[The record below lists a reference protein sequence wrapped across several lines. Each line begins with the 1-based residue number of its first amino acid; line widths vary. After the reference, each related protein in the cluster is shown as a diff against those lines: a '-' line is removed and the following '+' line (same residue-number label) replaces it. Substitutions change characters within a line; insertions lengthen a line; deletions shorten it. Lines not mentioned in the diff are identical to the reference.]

1 MIGHLYNKIQERME
15 AQHDRFVLFVP
26 VWMGLGIAFYFH
38 LRHEPFVWAGA
49 ALCLAFLLLWRLAR
63 TVRLLRLLAF
73 MGLLASFGMTLA
85 QYRTYSIHSP
95 VLAHALPMTR
105 VTGQVE
111 EIAPT
116 PKGSKLLLRHV
127 TIDGLPPAQ
136 TPDHISVTLRSYNDT
151 LITGQTLRLRAGLF
165 PPPGPALPGG
175 FDFNRH
181 FFFREIGAVGYGV
194 PPVETLDANRG
205 DGADSR
211 FAEFRHRLT
220 EAIRSHFRE
229 PAGAVAA
236 AFITG
241 ETRAIPESI
250 NDDMRTAGLY
260 HLLAVSGM
268 NLSVV
273 AGLAFYSFRL
283 LLALIP
289 ALALR
294 YPIKKWAALLA
305 LLASYVYLRVSGC
318 PVSAERAFFMVSLI
332 FVAILLDRD
341 PQPLRS
347 VAFSAFC
354 ILLYEPESVLTA
366 SFQLSYSATAALIAS
381 YEWATRF
388 ASRRTDGWGIRRVAF
403 YFAAVMTTSLVA
415 WLGTEPLIIYHFS
428 QFSSY
433 SLIANT
439 IAEPLVSFLLMPLV
453 IAGVLLLPLGLAGLV
468 FTPMQY
474 GVDLLLVIAR
484 TTARLPHAMWIVPP
498 PTDGGFL
505 CILLGLVWIYFWNG
519 ASRWLGLL
527 PVMLG
532 LATALLYRPPDL
544 LVSADAKEI
553 AYRGDDG
560 QMRLLRGRA
569 ANMNAEQWLRAS
581 IATAYAEPD
590 EHFARCDALGCV
602 ASIHGHPVAAIRKE
616 EALPDDCR
624 MADIVIA
631 PFSVSAG
638 SCPARIILDKDA
650 LEKGGAAALWL
661 RGDSIELR
669 QTRKSQ
675 GDRPWAPR

>member
-1 MIGHLYNKIQERME
+1 MIGHLYNKIQERLE
-15 AQHDRFVLFVP
+15 AEHHRFVLFVP
-26 VWMGLGIAFYFH
+26 VWMGLGVAFYFH
-38 LRHEPFVWAGA
+38 LRHEPPVWAGA
-49 ALCLAFLLLWRLAR
+49 AVCLGFLTLYGLVRRLS
-63 TVRLLRLLAF
+63 LLRLLALA
-73 MGLLASFGMTLA
+73 GLLAGFGMTLA
-85 QYRTYSIHSP
+85 QIRTDSIHSP
-95 VLAHALPMTR
+95 VLASALPMTR
-105 VTGQVE
+105 ITGQVE

-116 PKGSKLLLRHV
+116 PKGSKLLLQHV
-127 TIDGLPPAQ
+127 TIDGLAPER
-136 TPDHISVTLRSYNDT
+136 TPNHISVTLRSYDDR
-151 LITGQTLRLRAGLF
+151 LVTGQTIRLRAGLF

-175 FDFNRH
+175 FDFNRY

-194 PPVETLDANRG
+194 PPVETISAHAGG
-205 DGADSR
+205 DADSR

-220 EAIRSHFRE
+220 EAIRRHFHE

-305 LLASYVYLRVSGC
+305 LLVSYAYLRVSGC

-332 FVAILLDRD
+332 FIAILLDRD
-341 PQPLRS
+341 PQPMRS

-388 ASRRTDGWGIRRVAF
+388 ANRHTDGWGVQRIGF
-403 YFAAVMTTSLVA
+403 YFAAVMATSLVA
-415 WLGTEPLIIYHFS
+415 WLGTEPFIVYHFS

-433 SLIANT
+433 SLLANT

-453 IAGVLLLPLGLAGLV
+453 IAGVLLLPLGLAWLA
-468 FTPMQY
+468 FAPMQY

-484 TTARLPHAMWIVPP
+484 FVAHLPHAMWIVPP

-505 CILLGLVWIYFWNG
+505 AIVLGLVWIYFWNG

-527 PVMLG
+527 PALPG
-532 LATALLYRPPDL
+532 LATALLYQPPDL

-553 AYRGDDG
+553 AYRAEDG
-560 QMRLLRGRA
+560 KMRLLRGRA

-581 IATAYAEPD
+581 VATAYAEPD
-590 EHFARCDALGCV
+590 DHFARCDALGCI
-602 ASIHGHPVAAIRKE
+602 ATLHGHRIAAIRKE

-631 PFSVSAG
+631 PFPVSA
-638 SCPARIILDKDA
+638 SACPARILLDKDA

-661 RGDSIELR
+661 KGDTINLR
-669 QTRKSQ
+669 QARKQQ
-675 GDRPWAPR
+675 GDRPWAAH